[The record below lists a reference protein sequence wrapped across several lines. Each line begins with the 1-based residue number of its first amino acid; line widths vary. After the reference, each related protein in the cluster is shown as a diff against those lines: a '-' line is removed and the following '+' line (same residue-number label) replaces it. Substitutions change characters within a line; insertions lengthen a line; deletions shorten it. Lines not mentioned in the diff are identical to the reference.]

1 MFRHLTNWFTGLC
14 LILIGVF
21 HAVSGGP
28 VISRWL
34 ETANPPIPHR
44 GLVGGRVGFDTGG
57 YLAIAIGLTFVFLS
71 NKLPKGYYLF

>member
-1 MFRHLTNWFTGLC
+1 MPHSDRRLSCSLRWF
-14 LILIGVF
+14 
-21 HAVSGGP
+21 

-57 YLAIAIGLTFVFLS
+57 YLAIAIGLTFVFLG